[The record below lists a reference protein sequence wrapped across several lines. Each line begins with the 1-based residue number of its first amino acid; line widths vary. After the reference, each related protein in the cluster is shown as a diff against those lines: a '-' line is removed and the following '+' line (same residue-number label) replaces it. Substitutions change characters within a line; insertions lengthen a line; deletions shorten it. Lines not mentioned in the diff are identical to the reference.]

1 MSGAHDLD
9 VVDGPSEADVA
20 AVDGGLERFNATAG
34 SILRTRVLGIFS
46 REGDRVVGG
55 LLARTSGTQCEVQ
68 VLWVEEARR
77 GEGLG
82 RALMAAAE
90 EEARRRGCVYLFL
103 DTLSFQAPD
112 FYASLGYDELYRHG
126 PFDGGVEKIH
136 MGKAL

>member
-1 MSGAHDLD
+1 MSHPDLD
-9 VVDGPSEADVA
+9 IVENPSAADRD
-20 AVDGGLERFNATAG
+20 AVDGGLGRFNEVAG
-34 SILRTRVLGIFS
+34 AMLQTRSLGVFR
-46 REGDRVVGG
+46 REGGRVVGG

-68 VLWVEEARR
+68 MLWVEEERR

-90 EEARRRGCVYLFL
+90 EEARRRGCTDLFL
-103 DTLSFQAPD
+103 DTLSFQAPE
-112 FYASLGYDELYRHG
+112 FYASLGYVELYRHG